1 MRHIAATLLLLAL
14 AWPCVGLAESH
25 PPAQARKGMVAADN
39 ATASAEGARVLAEG
53 GDAVDAAITTAL
65 VLGVVHPF
73 ASGLGGGGFA
83 VVHRRTA
90 DAFALDF
97 REVAPGKATA
107 NMYLD
112 ANGEVIE
119 GASRIGPR
127 AAGVPGELAGL
138 WALHKAHGKLPW
150 ARLVAPAL
158 RLARDG
164 FPMHALLHSRLSRSL
179 AQVAKSPDL
188 AASFLDA
195 TGQPL
200 PLGAT
205 VKRPALARTLALLQ
219 AKGADPLYRGDVGQ
233 RLAAAMAKDGGLITQ
248 ADLAAYQVKR
258 RPLIALDWRGYRVLS
273 MPPPSSGGAV
283 LAQVLKVLEPVD
295 LKALGHNSSAY
306 LHRLS
311 EALKH
316 AFADRARIMG
326 DPDFTP
332 VPVDELLSPDA
343 IARVQAAFRPDAT
356 LAREAYGQP
365 FTLPKDGGT
374 THFSVVDAEGNAVAL
389 TSTINT
395 GFGSYYV
402 AGDTGLLLNDEMD
415 DFVAKP
421 GVPNAFGLIGRE
433 ANAIAP
439 GKRPLSSMTPT
450 VVLKDGVP
458 VLVVGGSGGPTII
471 TGTVQVLLN
480 VLAFDMP
487 VRAAVEAPRIHH
499 QWVPERVMVERDLP
513 VDVVDA
519 LKRRGHTVERWD
531 RYNAVQ
537 AVGRDGLWLTG
548 ASDPSKLGQPAGVD

>member
-1 MRHIAATLLLLAL
+1 
-14 AWPCVGLAESH
+14 
-25 PPAQARKGMVAADN
+25 
-39 ATASAEGARVLAEG
+39 
-53 GDAVDAAITTAL
+53 
-65 VLGVVHPF
+65 
-73 ASGLGGGGFA
+73 
-83 VVHRRTA
+83 
-90 DAFALDF
+90 
-97 REVAPGKATA
+97 
-107 NMYLD
+107 
-112 ANGEVIE
+112 
-119 GASRIGPR
+119 
-127 AAGVPGELAGL
+127 
-138 WALHKAHGKLPW
+138 
-150 ARLVAPAL
+150 
-158 RLARDG
+158 
-164 FPMHALLHSRLSRSL
+164 
-179 AQVAKSPDL
+179 
-188 AASFLDA
+188 
-195 TGQPL
+195 
-200 PLGAT
+200 
-205 VKRPALARTLALLQ
+205 
-219 AKGADPLYRGDVGQ
+219 
-233 RLAAAMAKDGGLITQ
+233 
-248 ADLAAYQVKR
+248 
-258 RPLIALDWRGYRVLS
+258 
-273 MPPPSSGGAV
+273 
-283 LAQVLKVLEPVD
+283 
-295 LKALGHNSSAY
+295 
-306 LHRLS
+306 
-311 EALKH
+311 
-316 AFADRARIMG
+316 
-326 DPDFTP
+326 
-332 VPVDELLSPDA
+332 
-343 IARVQAAFRPDAT
+343 
-356 LAREAYGQP
+356 
-365 FTLPKDGGT
+365 